1 MYKTRAGICAVS
13 LLVLLLA
20 VLVLQMPQED
30 AKEPDTQPNES
41 APAPALAGSAPG
53 RRPLLP
59 PISLTAERF
68 PLIWGIL
75 C

>member
-41 APAPALAGSAPG
+41 APAPALAGSSRGAG
-53 RRPLLP
+53 RSCRQYL
-59 PISLTAERF
+59 
-68 PLIWGIL
+68 
-75 C
+75 